1 MTTSLTAIKPL
12 LNELKRDLQELYG
25 DRLVKLILFGS
36 HARGEA
42 NLDSDIDLLAVLK
55 SPVSQVQEIFNMSN
69 LLVKMLLEHDE
80 LVSIIPMSEER
91 FNAKDVALLRNI
103 HREGIELWT
112 DLESCFPSKGNS
124 WIALTRNFRIALSYD
139 SRTLTSSTI
148 KESASIASTITV
160 VVIKSASLMMGR
172 RFLVRF
178 IISRHWLMPEIA
190 SL

>member
-1 MTTSLTAIKPL
+1 MTTSLITIKPL
-12 LNELKRDLQELYG
+12 LNELKCDLQELYG

-103 HREGIELWT
+103 HREGIEL
-112 DLESCFPSKGNS
+112 
-124 WIALTRNFRIALSYD
+124 
-139 SRTLTSSTI
+139 
-148 KESASIASTITV
+148 
-160 VVIKSASLMMGR
+160 
-172 RFLVRF
+172 
-178 IISRHWLMPEIA
+178 
-190 SL
+190 